1 MTKKETI
8 NLLIDVLMGNKEV
21 EDMQIF
27 VDFLTHERELL
38 EKKSSNSGQTKTQ
51 KENETIKEKIVE
63 TLRDLGK
70 YVTITEIQNANVE
83 LGTYS
88 NQKIS
93 ALLKQL
99 VDNKE
104 IEKVIDVVTKPLDY
118 DLPKWILNRQKDT
131 KDGSYTQQVANN
143 WDTKMREDL
152 ERMKKMKLHKGLRHY
167 FGLRVRG
174 QHTCSTGRRG
184 KTVGVSKKK

>member
-1 MTKKETI
+1 MENKKMTKKETI
-8 NLLIDVLMGNKEV
+8 NLLIDVLMGNQEV

-63 TLRDLGK
+63 TLKGLGK
-70 YVTITEIQNANVE
+70 YATITEIQEANAE
-83 LGTYS
+83 LGEYS

-99 VDNKE
+99 VDSQ
-104 IEKVIDVVTKPLDY
+104 VID
-118 DLPKWILNRQKDT
+118 
-131 KDGSYTQQVANN
+131 
-143 WDTKMREDL
+143 KMID
-152 ERMKKMKLHKGLRHY
+152 
-167 FGLRVRG
+167 
-174 QHTCSTGRRG
+174 
-184 KTVGVSKKK
+184 KKKAYFKA

>member
-1 MTKKETI
+1 MENKKMTKKETI

-27 VDFLTHERELL
+27 VDFLVHERELL

-51 KENETIKEKIVE
+51 KENEIIKEKIVE

-70 YVTITEIQNANVE
+70 YATITDIQEKNTE
-83 LGTYS
+83 LGAYS

-99 VDNKE
+99 VDSEAITKT
-104 IEKVIDVVTKPLDY
+104 ID
-118 DLPKWILNRQKDT
+118 
-131 KDGSYTQQVANN
+131 
-143 WDTKMREDL
+143 
-152 ERMKKMKLHKGLRHY
+152 
-167 FGLRVRG
+167 
-174 QHTCSTGRRG
+174 
-184 KTVGVSKKK
+184 KKKAYFKA

>member
-1 MTKKETI
+1 MENKKMTKKETI
-8 NLLIDVLMGNKEV
+8 NLLIDVLNGVKEV

-27 VDFLTHERELL
+27 VDFLVHEREIL

-51 KENETIKEKIVE
+51 KENEVIKDKIVE
-63 TLRDLGK
+63 TLKGLDT
-70 YVTITEIQNANVE
+70 YATITDIQNANAE

-104 IEKVIDVVTKPLDY
+104 VDKMID
-118 DLPKWILNRQKDT
+118 
-131 KDGSYTQQVANN
+131 
-143 WDTKMREDL
+143 
-152 ERMKKMKLHKGLRHY
+152 
-167 FGLRVRG
+167 
-174 QHTCSTGRRG
+174 
-184 KTVGVSKKK
+184 KKKAYFKA

>member
-1 MTKKETI
+1 MENKKMTKKETI

-27 VDFLTHERELL
+27 IDFLVHERELL

-51 KENETIKEKIVE
+51 KENEVIKEKIMA
-63 TLRDLGK
+63 TLKELDK
-70 YVTITEIQNANVE
+70 YATITDIQEANAE
-83 LGTYS
+83 LGAYS

-104 IEKVIDVVTKPLDY
+104 ISKMID
-118 DLPKWILNRQKDT
+118 
-131 KDGSYTQQVANN
+131 
-143 WDTKMREDL
+143 
-152 ERMKKMKLHKGLRHY
+152 
-167 FGLRVRG
+167 
-174 QHTCSTGRRG
+174 
-184 KTVGVSKKK
+184 KKKAYFKA

>member
-1 MTKKETI
+1 MENKKMTKKETI

-21 EDMQIF
+21 EDIQIF

-70 YVTITEIQNANVE
+70 YATITEIQNANVE
-83 LGTYS
+83 LSTYS

-104 IEKVIDVVTKPLDY
+104 IEKVID
-118 DLPKWILNRQKDT
+118 
-131 KDGSYTQQVANN
+131 
-143 WDTKMREDL
+143 
-152 ERMKKMKLHKGLRHY
+152 
-167 FGLRVRG
+167 
-174 QHTCSTGRRG
+174 
-184 KTVGVSKKK
+184 KKKAYFKA

>member
-1 MTKKETI
+1 MENKKMTKKETI

-27 VDFLTHERELL
+27 IDFLIHEKELL

-63 TLRDLGK
+63 TLKELNK
-70 YVTITEIQNANVE
+70 YATITDIQTANEE
-83 LGTYS
+83 LSAYS

-104 IEKVIDVVTKPLDY
+104 IEKIID
-118 DLPKWILNRQKDT
+118 
-131 KDGSYTQQVANN
+131 
-143 WDTKMREDL
+143 
-152 ERMKKMKLHKGLRHY
+152 
-167 FGLRVRG
+167 
-174 QHTCSTGRRG
+174 
-184 KTVGVSKKK
+184 KKKAYFKA